1 MPWSA
6 SKPPKPS
13 NKNTAAA
20 DKDLAVDRTADWA
33 RADNLA
39 KSLVSQSADPDD
51 VFCPLAEQ
59 QTCKLSEIF
68 SAPRHRE
75 REPGSADW
83 TPLSVLAGATPAGQA
98 GTKIQLVGI
107 DGEYSGETVL
117 LPLES
122 GSSSGTFVI
131 GRSSSCNV
139 TLSRDDQIS
148 RRHVEVQAREGKL
161 FIRDLGSTYGTKLN
175 GLALGDHVEQV
186 RPGDTVTMGTS
197 SFRLQTLYSVASQVP
212 GLRGIYDSALL
223 ERPCWIPFLTCSYS
237 LHRSCRENTRSSFY
251 RRSSLELMFGSFMY
265 SSCTRGQGQR
275 DPGIV
280 I

>member
-1 MPWSA
+1 MALTIANHFISR
-6 SKPPKPS
+6 
-13 NKNTAAA
+13 
-20 DKDLAVDRTADWA
+20 RTADWA

-197 SFRLQTLYSVASQVP
+197 SFRLQTLV
-212 GLRGIYDSALL
+212 GSA
-223 ERPCWIPFLTCSYS
+223 TAA
-237 LHRSCRENTRSSFY
+237 
-251 RRSSLELMFGSFMY
+251 
-265 SSCTRGQGQR
+265 
-275 DPGIV
+275 
-280 I
+280 